1 MSPGIA
7 TLVLFGSMFV
17 LLLAGVPLSFCI
29 GGVGLI
35 FAFFLWGD
43 NSLNVVAL
51 QTLGTMRST
60 VLLALPLFILMA
72 NFLQRSGIAD
82 DLYSLMY
89 GLLGRV
95 RGGLAVGTVIICTI
109 FAAMAGISGAATV
122 TMGLIALPS
131 MLKRNYSKDIA
142 IGCICAGGALGI
154 LIPPS
159 IVMIV
164 YGVMAQVS
172 IGRLFAGGVFP
183 GLVLSAL
190 FITYILIRARLNP
203 RLGPPLPPEDR
214 VSLRKMLPE
223 FRALIFP
230 IALVLAVL
238 GSIFS
243 GIATPT
249 EAAAVGALGAMIST
263 ALSRRLNWPLI
274 QESGTQTLRLTAM
287 ILWIAIAATWFSST
301 YSAIGGPQFVN
312 QFLQS
317 LGVSRWLVLAGIQF
331 ILILLGMVMETM
343 GIIMITVPI
352 FIPIIRAFGF
362 DSLWFGILF
371 VMNMEMGLL
380 TPPFGVNLFYM
391 KGIVPKDV
399 SMGDVYR
406 SIVPFV
412 LLQLTGLIIVIIFP
426 KIATFLPDLIFSR

>member
-7 TLVLFGSMFV
+7 TLALFGSMFV

-35 FAFFLWGD
+35 FAFFLWGEGGTK
-43 NSLNVVAL
+43 VVAI
-51 QTLGTMRST
+51 QTLGVMRST

-72 NFLQRSGIAD
+72 NFLERSGIAD
-82 DLYSLMY
+82 DLYSLIY

-159 IVMIV
+159 VVMIV

-172 IGRLFAGGVFP
+172 IGRLFAGGIFP

-352 FIPIIRAFGF
+352 FIPIIRALGF
-362 DSLWFGILF
+362 DPLWFGILF